1 MKLRMELLEDTVFGS
16 GKSVPGAE
24 DSSVLH
30 DSNGFPYMRGT
41 TIKGLLREAFEN
53 YIAWTDGDSSIISE
67 LFGDGGT
74 DIESDRK
81 LFVSDVTLPAQ
92 VKKAFEGLSPDEIL
106 EACTYTRT
114 FTRVEDGKA
123 SEGSLRTVRCI
134 KKGLVFYADIAF
146 SETDTE
152 LVKSVVSTLKWA
164 GSMRTRGM
172 GKVRTEV
179 CG

>member
-1 MKLRMELLEDTVFGS
+1 MELLEDAVFGS

-24 DSSVLH
+24 DSSVLY

-41 TIKGLLREAFEN
+41 TMKGLLREVFEN
-53 YIAWTDGDSSIISE
+53 YIAWTDGDSSIISG
-67 LFGDGGT
+67 LFGEGGT

-81 LFVSDVTLPAQ
+81 LYISDVVLPAQ
-92 VKKAFEGLSPDEIL
+92 VKKAFEGLSADEIL

-114 FTRVEDGKA
+114 FTEVEDGKA
-123 SEGSLRTVRCI
+123 SDGSLRTVRCI
-134 KKGLVFYADIAF
+134 KKGLVFYGEISF
-146 SETDTE
+146 SEEDEE
-152 LVKSVVSTLKWA
+152 LIKSVVPMLKWV